1 VVVIAVCGRKDAE
14 VAGRA
19 RMRGFK
25 TGAARDVGAR
35 RPVAVAGRA
44 GGVIC
49 GCFLVGPV
57 IWVGATRT
65 TCSRLEEKRTAGCFR
80 GFGTVSRGRDAC
92 VPGVTLGETSSAPR
106 SLAKG
111 LGSSM
116 DVKVW

>member
-1 VVVIAVCGRKDAE
+1 
-14 VAGRA
+14 
-19 RMRGFK
+19 MRGFE

-80 GFGTVSRGRDAC
+80 GFGMTVSRGRDAC
-92 VPGVTLGETSSAPR
+92 VPFVTGGTLGETSSAPR
-106 SLAKG
+106 SLEKG

-116 DVKVW
+116 DKV